1 MYMLQKETN
10 KQTKNGQNETKG
22 RWTDRQSARYTM
34 ISSDNKFAKYC
45 KHQIKEKEITSPLR
59 YSEICST

>member
-22 RWTDRQSARYTM
+22 RWTDRQSVRYTM
-34 ISSDNKFAKYC
+34 ISSDNKVAKY
-45 KHQIKEKEITSPLR
+45 S
-59 YSEICST
+59 